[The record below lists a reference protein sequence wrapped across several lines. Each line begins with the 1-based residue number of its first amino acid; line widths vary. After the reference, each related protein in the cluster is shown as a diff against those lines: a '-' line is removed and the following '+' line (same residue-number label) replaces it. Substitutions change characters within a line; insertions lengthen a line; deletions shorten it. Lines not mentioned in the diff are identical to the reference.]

1 MERLELWRDLLEEKR
16 LSGLSV
22 ADWCAKE
29 GVSAFTY
36 YYWRKRILSDSAVCA
51 PGCADPAAWGSSS
64 PQWLPLSMS
73 GTDVTNVPSTASA
86 QDAACISPF
95 TLRVGRVYVE
105 VGSGFDRGLLG
116 DVLSV
121 LEARC

>member
-29 GVSAFTY
+29 GVSTFTY

-51 PGCADPAAWGSSS
+51 PGCGDPAAWGSSS
-64 PQWLPLSMS
+64 PQRLPLSMS
-73 GTDVTNVPSTASA
+73 GADVTNVPSTASA
-86 QDAACISPF
+86 QDATRTSPI
-95 TLRVGRVYVE
+95 TLRVGRVCID
-105 VGSGFDRGLLG
+105 VGTGFDRGLLG